1 MCFSAE
7 VSFVT
12 AAALIPIGG
21 VCLQLARRRLPEFT
35 RFAAVPLAFG
45 LQQFAEGIVWTGLN
59 GGDRQLVQIGTGIYL
74 TFALGFWPLWTA
86 FAALG
91 TESPG
96 WRRALLLGWL
106 LAALSWS
113 AWALIPLFTDVPE
126 QLTAAVCQ
134 RSLQYHYTDCLLL
147 VPGLSR
153 RGGEL
158 VYLICLIGPL
168 LTMSR
173 WRTMA
178 VPTALIVC
186 SLIMSSWFYSHV
198 FTSVW
203 CFFAAV
209 ISAYALYFFLKL
221 PYRDNSRLLSEPAD
235 HPFGGDAH
243 A

>member
-21 VCLQLARRRLPEFT
+21 VCLQLARRRLPEFA
-35 RFAAVPLAFG
+35 RFAVAPLAFG

-59 GGDRQLVQIGTGIYL
+59 RGDQQLVQIGTGIYL

-86 FAALG
+86 VAALG
-91 TESPG
+91 TEPPG
-96 WRRALLLGWL
+96 WRRRLLYSWL
-106 LAALSWS
+106 FASLVWAAWS
-113 AWALIPLFTDVPE
+113 VIPLFADAPA
-126 QLTAAVCQ
+126 QLIAAVCQ
-134 RSLQYHYTDCLLL
+134 RSLQYHYSDCHLY

-153 RGGEL
+153 RGGQL

-178 VPTALIVC
+178 LPTALIVG
-186 SLIMSSWFYSHV
+186 SLLISSWFYSHV

-209 ISAYALYFFLKL
+209 ISAYELYFFVKL
-221 PYRDNSRLLSEPAD
+221 PHRGNSQSLPEPVE
-235 HPFGGDAH
+235 HPHGGDAH